1 MAEALLDLIE
11 QTAADPSISD
21 EVRDW
26 LLEKAVPALCG
37 EVRRLRN
44 ESRPADL
51 VGGLLATALPPAPAG
66 TVARKIYHSPATVPP
81 SATDETARRPK
92 TKKKT
97 GRAGGPALGIPVPG
111 LKRAMENAG
120 ISSTELSAALSV
132 NKSSVNN
139 WRAGR
144 FAPTHD
150 KVTALAEAL
159 GCTEQDLTRP
169 A

>member
-120 ISSTELSAALSV
+120 ISNTELSAALSV

>member
-1 MAEALLDLIE
+1 MTDPILDLIE
-11 QTAADPSISD
+11 STATDPAADQTLK
-21 EVRDW
+21 DW
-26 LLEKAVPALCG
+26 ILESVVPVLCG

-120 ISSTELSAALSV
+120 ISNTELSAALSV
-132 NKSSVNN
+132 TKSSVNN